1 MQQVIVIFGSLSTIR
16 KIYKIKVYDRSHVG
30 IIIRDVKNLITANPF
45 ISFVHVS
52 RWCNE
57 AAHVLAKVADK
68 FDDFVWFNE
77 PPEMIRTILCNER
90 LS

>member
-1 MQQVIVIFGSLSTIR
+1 VVVASDCQNVIK
-16 KIYKIKVYDRSHVG
+16 KINSKVYDKSHIG
-30 IIIRDVKNLITANPF
+30 IIIQDVKTLINANPF